1 MDTPPSDSSSSTP
14 GRQGDEDHST
24 VPPLPSPQEIPFLSD
39 GMSPA
44 GPEVLH
50 ASSPRE
56 SAELEQQLSGDQ
68 SEMSQSLREMEADK
82 AAWSAFDQQQRHEDM
97 KQTFEFR
104 QQFAETGQSLG
115 EDRQR
120 TVEKLR
126 RYRQQR
132 EETMKQWLVGSIQ
145 QRARVSQRMRF
156 ARQRGLDSLRE
167 ERADS
172 TCDMLESASR
182 RCSCLRGYG
191 NETPYES
198 SFSRALQSPYS
209 SGQETGGM
217 GRRQRRA
224 FCAMEELTMELSAL
238 QVQQSSV
245 KIQEPRTAKM
255 KRLQRRTGWITRAT
269 RGGAAAAQQEEVVHK
284 FHIRALH

>member
-1 MDTPPSDSSSSTP
+1 MDTPPSDSSFSTP

-24 VPPLPSPQEIPFLSD
+24 VPHLPSTPKTRFLSNN
-39 GMSPA
+39 MSPA
-44 GPEVLH
+44 GPECLQT
-50 ASSPRE
+50 SSSRG
-56 SAELEQQLSGDQ
+56 SAELEQQLSKNR
-68 SEMSQSLREMEADK
+68 SEMSRSLREMEADK
-82 AAWSAFDQQQRHEDM
+82 AAWSAFDRQQRHEDI
-97 KQTFEFR
+97 KQKFEFR

-167 ERADS
+167 ERVS
-172 TCDMLESASR
+172 RVISPREMMASVLR
-182 RCSCLRGYG
+182 RCSRLKGNG

-209 SGQETGGM
+209 SGRETCGM
-217 GRRQRRA
+217 WRRQRRA

-245 KIQEPRTAKM
+245 KIQEPRTAEAEM
-255 KRLQRRTGWITRAT
+255 EQLQRRFDGITMAT
-269 RGGAAAAQQEEVVHK
+269 RGGAAAAQQEEVVH
-284 FHIRALH
+284 